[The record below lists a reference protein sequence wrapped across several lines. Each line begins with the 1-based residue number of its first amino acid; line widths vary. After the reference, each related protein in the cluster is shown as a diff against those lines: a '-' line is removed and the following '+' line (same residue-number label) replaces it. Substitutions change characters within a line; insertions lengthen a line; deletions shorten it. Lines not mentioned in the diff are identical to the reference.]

1 MGRMELV
8 ALRQESKFEIDG
20 DSRIARS
27 SRQSGKVKPS
37 RVGYHVARP

>member
-20 DSRIARS
+20 DWRIAKS
-27 SRQSGKVKPS
+27 SRQNCKVKPS